1 MLNPNSFLLVQ
12 AIHEERIQEALERQR
27 HRRRRIKDLRPRAG
41 VLVHIGDRLIALGL
55 KLKMQ
60 AASA

>member
-1 MLNPNSFLLVQ
+1 MLIPNSYILVQ
-12 AIHEERIQEALERQR
+12 AIHEERIREALGRQR
-27 HRRRRIKDLRPRAG
+27 HRRRRIKDLRLRAS
-41 VLVHIGDRLIALGL
+41 VLAIIGDRLIALGL